1 MPRHARKTFFSL
13 AVVLL
18 GFTVFTPTMLAGA
31 SLGSAF
37 SFGGLLWVILVG
49 SLILG
54 GYVAMMG
61 YVGAKTGLTT
71 VVMARFSF
79 GNRGSKLASLLLG
92 GTQIGWDG
100 VIIGT
105 IGDLTASAFGIE
117 SYAAKATIMV
127 VTSTLM
133 CITALYGYRGMY
145 WVSVISTPLIL
156 ILAFWVVG
164 RSLQEVGG
172 LDGLLAVEPSAAMA
186 IPVAVTT
193 VVGTFIS
200 AGTQARTGPGS
211 RAPGTRPS
219 GPV

>member
-79 GNRGSKLASLLLG
+79 GNRGSTLASLLLG
-92 GTQIGWDG
+92 GTQIGWYG

-105 IGDLTASAFGIE
+105 IGALTASAFGIE
-117 SYAAKATIMV
+117 SYAAKATIV
-127 VTSTLM
+127 L
-133 CITALYGYRGMY
+133 
-145 WVSVISTPLIL
+145 
-156 ILAFWVVG
+156 
-164 RSLQEVGG
+164 
-172 LDGLLAVEPSAAMA
+172 
-186 IPVAVTT
+186 VTT
-193 VVGTFIS
+193 MMVAPSRVGKPL
-200 AGTQARTGPGS
+200 AMGYKKKERPGP
-211 RAPGTRPS
+211 TTLPS
-219 GPV
+219 EPKPMFWPITSPCSCGEA

>member
-92 GTQIGWDG
+92 GTQIGWYG
-100 VIIGT
+100 VIMSG
-105 IGDLTASAFGIE
+105 
-117 SYAAKATIMV
+117 AA
-127 VTSTLM
+127 
-133 CITALYGYRGMY
+133 
-145 WVSVISTPLIL
+145 
-156 ILAFWVVG
+156 
-164 RSLQEVGG
+164 
-172 LDGLLAVEPSAAMA
+172 
-186 IPVAVTT
+186 
-193 VVGTFIS
+193 
-200 AGTQARTGPGS
+200 
-211 RAPGTRPS
+211 
-219 GPV
+219 

>member
-1 MPRHARKTFFSL
+1 
-13 AVVLL
+13 
-18 GFTVFTPTMLAGA
+18 
-31 SLGSAF
+31 
-37 SFGGLLWVILVG
+37 
-49 SLILG
+49 
-54 GYVAMMG
+54 
-61 YVGAKTGLTT
+61 
-71 VVMARFSF
+71 
-79 GNRGSKLASLLLG
+79 
-92 GTQIGWDG
+92 
-100 VIIGT
+100 
-105 IGDLTASAFGIE
+105 
-117 SYAAKATIMV
+117 
-127 VTSTLM
+127 
-133 CITALYGYRGMY
+133 MY

>member
-92 GTQIGWDG
+92 GTQIGWYG

-164 RSLQEVGG
+164 RSLQVGG